1 MYKGKIVYSQ
11 DGYIYIILY
20 YIYMYVCMYVC
31 MHVCMHVYIYML
43 SWRKVGWL
51 SEGVRERIVAEKER
65 DAGAAVKGVG

>member
-1 MYKGKIVYSQ
+1 
-11 DGYIYIILY
+11 
-20 YIYMYVCMYVC
+20 MYVC
-31 MHVCMHVYIYML
+31 MHACMYACIYIYML